1 MSELIVC
8 LSTGKGTWG
17 HVSRLIQDGE
27 WEKIFLVTN
36 DFGRENFTSDKPAEF
51 LVVDP
56 NKELAELRDDMYN
69 QLRDKVKNGEVD
81 IGLNLISGTGKEHM
95 ALMSAVLKLGIGIRL
110 IALTKDGVQEV

>member
-36 DFGRENFTSDKPAEF
+36 DFGRENFTPDKPAEF
-51 LVVDP
+51 IVVDP
-56 NKELAELRDDMYN
+56 NKELTELRDDIYSK
-69 QLRDKVKNGEVD
+69 LKDKVKCGEVD
-81 IGLNLISGTGKEHM
+81 VGLNMISGTGKEHM
-95 ALMSAVLKLGIGIRL
+95 ALISAILKLGFGVRL
-110 IALTKDGVQEV
+110 VTLTKDGVQEI